1 MRANRRWGRGPLAL
15 LLLCGGLCAGSA
27 AGCIIPDSGIRLLA
41 ERTNPGAV
49 RLVQPV
55 ALTPEALDACDDVA
69 LSQTCPTPQ
78 RTLPFGLIEIPD
90 RPFCICPPNQ
100 RDLNALAE
108 FHIFVEDPD
117 VGPDLEPLDVIFGA
131 LLLDPTN
138 DSVPVAYENYL
149 PTSEPARSVPGGAAY
164 NNPID
169 RDPPNLKQ
177 WILGSET
184 RVDLCNNNNG
194 APVAAGLHTLRL
206 VVTDRP
212 WYVPVVEADT
222 EYEIGPELVDGV
234 IVRQFDQDP
243 ARGVPDIPG
252 GATYDTAA
260 YVFRCLDA
268 ATSELCNCELPR

>member
-1 MRANRRWGRGPLAL
+1 VRADRRSRRAFFAL
-15 LLLCGGLCAGSA
+15 TLLG

-55 ALTPEALDACDDVA
+55 ALTPEVIEACKAVSP
-69 LSQTCPTPQ
+69 LSSCPTPQ

-90 RPFCICPPNQ
+90 RPFCICPSNQ

-117 VGPDLEPLDVIFGA
+117 VGPDLEPLDVILGA
-131 LLLDPTN
+131 LLLDPTE
-138 DSVPVAYENYL
+138 DGTVPVAYENYL
-149 PTSEPARSVPGGAAY
+149 STSQPARPVPLGAAY
-164 NNPID
+164 NNAID
-169 RDPPNLKQ
+169 RPPPNLKQ

-194 APVAAGLHTLRL
+194 APISPGLHTLRI

-212 WYVPVVEADT
+212 WYVPVAEADT
-222 EYEIGPELVDGV
+222 DYEVGPELQDGA

-243 ARGVPDIPG
+243 IRGVPDLPG

-268 ATSELCNCELPR
+268 AQSDLCNCVPL